1 MKKLTQEEVKLQIL
15 NGLINPV
22 YTNNGA
28 RQLRANE
35 IRSYEIQANKIFG
48 IFVAEAMEDGFVKE
62 KLFDFDLT
70 RKKEGDDWQLTY
82 DYHVAKNAAL
92 LYFPDDMRKQTHRY
106 YREGNTALTESGVL
120 TRPALLLVEGDVTD
134 SEGQKTTYTRELID
148 SIVATSN
155 EYALTQEIKL
165 FTDHEYSQKNR
176 IGSVTG
182 KFTAREIVETDLP
195 ENSDRD
201 SIGKY
206 AIFNDGIEIRDEK
219 AIEKYHSKLLKEL
232 SIGIILQKNTGTIF
246 EVSAVPWGAVKEAH
260 IYSGEPDTDIKKY
273 AFSFESQMRRAQKEW
288 TEDDMKSMDARER
301 GYYAFSR
308 AMDNIIDATDDELPK
323 SRYKS
328 IKLTVTAFSDY
339 LMGIY
344 APKPDEDVADVPI
357 TIMEKPK
364 MPTDETK
371 TYSAADFEALQS
383 QLAKVQ
389 KDNQDTRKFS
399 ALKDRAIA
407 LNQSGKLSAAKYKA
421 TFEGDQAFAN
431 YQAAITGDP
440 LESFLNYV
448 DENIT
453 PDVRLQPM
461 VYGATPI
468 FNQAVPDRP
477 SADAIDKSVDEA
489 AAETL
494 KNYKRKYGVK

>member
-1 MKKLTQEEVKLQIL
+1 M
-15 NGLINPV
+15 
-22 YTNNGA
+22 
-28 RQLRANE
+28 
-35 IRSYEIQANKIFG
+35 
-48 IFVAEAMEDGFVKE
+48 
-62 KLFDFDLT
+62 
-70 RKKEGDDWQLTY
+70 
-82 DYHVAKNAAL
+82 AK
-92 LYFPDDMRKQTHRY
+92 THRY

-120 TRPALLLVEGDVTD
+120 CRPALLLAEGEIVD

-148 SIVATSN
+148 SIVASSN
-155 EYALTQEIKL
+155 EYAATQEIKL
-165 FTDHEYSQKNR
+165 FTDHEYSQKAR

-182 KFTAREIVETDLP
+182 KFTAREITEIDLP

-260 IYSGEPDTDIKKY
+260 IYSGEPDIDIKKY
-273 AFSFESQMRRAQKEW
+273 AFSFEAEMRKASRPSEEQMMAMEKTW
-288 TEDDMKSMDARER
+288 N
-301 GYYAFSR
+301 GFYAFTGVLQEIQNANDS
-308 AMDNIIDATDDELPK
+308 ELPK
-323 SRYKS
+323 PRSKMAKKA
-328 IKLTVTAFSDY
+328 IDDLGGY
-339 LMGIY
+339 LMSIHS
-344 APKPDEDVADVPI
+344 PKSDSESEQLPML
-357 TIMEKPK
+357 MEKP
-364 MPTDETK
+364 MTEETK

-431 YQAAITGDP
+431 YQEAIGGDP

-448 DENIT
+448 DENIV
-453 PDVRLQPM
+453 PDPRLAPS

-468 FNQAVPDRP
+468 PNQEVPQRPETDAKSIKDRAAAVPTTKV
-477 SADAIDKSVDEA
+477 S
-489 AAETL
+489 
-494 KNYKRKYGVK
+494 Y

>member
-1 MKKLTQEEVKLQIL
+1 M
-15 NGLINPV
+15 
-22 YTNNGA
+22 
-28 RQLRANE
+28 
-35 IRSYEIQANKIFG
+35 
-48 IFVAEAMEDGFVKE
+48 
-62 KLFDFDLT
+62 
-70 RKKEGDDWQLTY
+70 
-82 DYHVAKNAAL
+82 AK
-92 LYFPDDMRKQTHRY
+92 THRY
-106 YREGNTALTESGVL
+106 YREGNTALTENGVL
-120 TRPALLLVEGDVTD
+120 CRPALLLVEGVAVD

-155 EYALTQEIKL
+155 EYAATKEIKL
-165 FTDHEYSQKNR
+165 FTDHEYSQKAR

-182 KFTAREIVETDLP
+182 KFTAREITEIDLP
-195 ENSDRD
+195 ENADRD

-206 AIFNDGIEIRDEK
+206 AIFNDGIEIRDED

-273 AFSFESQMRRAQKEW
+273 AFTFESQIRRSQKEYS
-288 TEDDMKSMDARER
+288 EDDAKAMDSTER
-301 GYYAFSR
+301 GFTAFSR
-308 AMDNIIDATDDELPK
+308 AMDNIKNAEDSELPK

-328 IKLTVTAFSDY
+328 IKSTVTAFSDY

-344 APKPDEDVADVPI
+344 APKSDEEPETVPI
-357 TIMEKPK
+357 IQMEKT
-364 MPTDETK
+364 MTEETK

-431 YQAAITGDP
+431 YQEAIGGDP

-448 DENIT
+448 DENIV
-453 PDVRLQPM
+453 PDARLAPS

-468 FNQAVPDRP
+468 PNQEVPQRP
-477 SADAIDKSVDEA
+477 EADAKSIKERA
-489 AAETL
+489 AAIPST
-494 KNYKRKYGVK
+494 KVSY

>member
-1 MKKLTQEEVKLQIL
+1 M
-15 NGLINPV
+15 
-22 YTNNGA
+22 
-28 RQLRANE
+28 
-35 IRSYEIQANKIFG
+35 
-48 IFVAEAMEDGFVKE
+48 
-62 KLFDFDLT
+62 
-70 RKKEGDDWQLTY
+70 
-82 DYHVAKNAAL
+82 AK
-92 LYFPDDMRKQTHRY
+92 THRY

-120 TRPALLLVEGDVTD
+120 CRPALLLVEGDVVD

-148 SIVATSN
+148 SIVASSN
-155 EYALTQEIKL
+155 EYAATKEIKL
-165 FTDHEYSQKNR
+165 FTDHEYSQKAR

-182 KFTAREIVETDLP
+182 KFTAREITEIDLP

-260 IYSGEPDTDIKKY
+260 IYSGEPDIKQY
-273 AFSFESQMRRAQKEW
+273 AFSFEAEMRKGSMPSEDQM
-288 TEDDMKSMDARER
+288 M
-301 GYYAFSR
+301 
-308 AMDNIIDATDDELPK
+308 AMDKSWKGFYSFSNVMYELHNATDAELPK
-323 SRYKS
+323 PRSKMTKKALDDLGS
-328 IKLTVTAFSDY
+328 Y
-339 LMGIY
+339 LY
-344 APKPDEDVADVPI
+344 SVHLPKPDHEEVPI
-357 TIMEKPK
+357 IQMEKP
-364 MPTDETK
+364 MTEETK

-431 YQAAITGDP
+431 YQEAIGGDP
-440 LESFLNYV
+440 LESFLDYV
-448 DENIT
+448 DENIV
-453 PDVRLQPM
+453 PDARLAPS

-468 FNQAVPDRP
+468 PNQEVPQRPEADAKSIKDRAAAVPTTKV
-477 SADAIDKSVDEA
+477 S
-489 AAETL
+489 
-494 KNYKRKYGVK
+494 Y

>member
-1 MKKLTQEEVKLQIL
+1 M
-15 NGLINPV
+15 
-22 YTNNGA
+22 
-28 RQLRANE
+28 
-35 IRSYEIQANKIFG
+35 
-48 IFVAEAMEDGFVKE
+48 
-62 KLFDFDLT
+62 
-70 RKKEGDDWQLTY
+70 
-82 DYHVAKNAAL
+82 AK
-92 LYFPDDMRKQTHRY
+92 THRY

-120 TRPALLLVEGDVTD
+120 CRPALLLVEGDVVD

-148 SIVATSN
+148 SIVASSN
-155 EYALTQEIKL
+155 EYAATKEIKL
-165 FTDHEYSQKNR
+165 FTDHEYSQKAR

-182 KFTAREIVETDLP
+182 KFTAREITEIDLP

-260 IYSGEPDTDIKKY
+260 IYSGGPDTDIKKY
-273 AFSFESQMRRAQKEW
+273 AFSFEAEMRKASRPSEEQMMAMEKTW
-288 TEDDMKSMDARER
+288 N
-301 GYYAFSR
+301 GFYAFTGVLQEIQNANDS
-308 AMDNIIDATDDELPK
+308 ELPK
-323 SRYKS
+323 PRSKMAKKAIDDLGGHLMSIHSPKS
-328 IKLTVTAFSDY
+328 DSESEQLPM
-339 LMGIY
+339 L
-344 APKPDEDVADVPI
+344 
-357 TIMEKPK
+357 MEKP
-364 MPTDETK
+364 MTEETK

-431 YQAAITGDP
+431 YQEAIGGDP
-440 LESFLNYV
+440 LESFLDYV
-448 DENIT
+448 DENIV
-453 PDVRLQPM
+453 PDARLAPS

-468 FNQAVPDRP
+468 PNQEVPQRPEADAKSIKDRAAAVPTTKV
-477 SADAIDKSVDEA
+477 S
-489 AAETL
+489 
-494 KNYKRKYGVK
+494 Y

>member
-1 MKKLTQEEVKLQIL
+1 M
-15 NGLINPV
+15 
-22 YTNNGA
+22 
-28 RQLRANE
+28 
-35 IRSYEIQANKIFG
+35 
-48 IFVAEAMEDGFVKE
+48 
-62 KLFDFDLT
+62 
-70 RKKEGDDWQLTY
+70 
-82 DYHVAKNAAL
+82 AK
-92 LYFPDDMRKQTHRY
+92 THRY

-120 TRPALLLVEGDVTD
+120 CRPALLLAEGEIVD

-148 SIVATSN
+148 SIVASSN
-155 EYALTQEIKL
+155 EYAATQEIKL
-165 FTDHEYSQKNR
+165 FTDHEYSQKAR

-182 KFTAREIVETDLP
+182 KFTAREITEIDLP

-260 IYSGEPDTDIKKY
+260 IYSGEPDIDIKKY
-273 AFSFESQMRRAQKEW
+273 AFSFEAEMRKASRPSEEQMMAMEKTW
-288 TEDDMKSMDARER
+288 N
-301 GYYAFSR
+301 GFYAFTGVLQEIQNANDS
-308 AMDNIIDATDDELPK
+308 ELPK
-323 SRYKS
+323 PRSKMAKKA
-328 IKLTVTAFSDY
+328 IDDLGGY
-339 LMGIY
+339 LMSIHS
-344 APKPDEDVADVPI
+344 PKSDSESEQLPML
-357 TIMEKPK
+357 MEKP
-364 MPTDETK
+364 MTEETK

-431 YQAAITGDP
+431 YQEAIAGDP

-448 DENIT
+448 DENIV
-453 PDVRLQPM
+453 PDPRLAPS

-468 FNQAVPDRP
+468 PNQEVPQRPEADAKSIKDRAAAVPTTKV
-477 SADAIDKSVDEA
+477 S
-489 AAETL
+489 
-494 KNYKRKYGVK
+494 Y

>member
-1 MKKLTQEEVKLQIL
+1 MATKTK
-15 NGLINPV
+15 
-22 YTNNGA
+22 
-28 RQLRANE
+28 
-35 IRSYEIQANKIFG
+35 
-48 IFVAEAMEDGFVKE
+48 
-62 KLFDFDLT
+62 
-70 RKKEGDDWQLTY
+70 
-82 DYHVAKNAAL
+82 
-92 LYFPDDMRKQTHRY
+92 THRY
-106 YREGNTALTESGVL
+106 YREANTALTKSGVL

-165 FTDHEYSQKNR
+165 FTDHEYSQKTR

-195 ENSDRD
+195 ENSDRSDRD

-232 SIGIILQKNTGTIF
+232 SIGIILQKDTGTIF

-260 IYSGEPDTDIKKY
+260 IYSGEPDVDIKKY

-288 TEDDMKSMDARER
+288 TEDDMKSMNARER

-328 IKLTVTAFSDY
+328 IKSTVTAFSDY

-344 APKPDEDVADVPI
+344 APKPDEELETVPI
-357 TIMEKPK
+357 TIMEKS
-364 MPTDETK
+364 MSEGSK
-371 TYSAADFEALQS
+371 TYNAAEMQ
-383 QLAKVQ
+383 QLI
-389 KDNQDTRKFS
+389 KDAQDKATANIRKFS
-399 ALKDRAIA
+399 ALKDRASE
-407 LNQSGKLSAAKYKA
+407 LNGLGKLSAAKYKA
-421 TFEGDQAFAN
+421 TFEGDDAFERN
-431 YQAAITGDP
+431 EAAIANGA
-440 LESFLNYV
+440 LEDFLNYV
-448 DENIT
+448 NENIT
-453 PDVRLQPM
+453 PDPRLAPS
-461 VYGATPI
+461 VYGATPLI
-468 FNQAVPDRP
+468 NQAVPDRP
-477 SADAIDKSVDEA
+477 ASDAIDKAVADA
-489 AAETL
+489 VAETV
-494 KNYKRKYGVK
+494 KNYERKYGVKK

>member
-28 RQLRANE
+28 RTLRANE
-35 IRSYEIQANKIFG
+35 IRSYEIQPNKIFG
-48 IFVAEAMEDGFVKE
+48 IFVAEEMEDGFIKE

-92 LYFPDDMRKQTHRY
+92 LYFAEDMKKQAHRY
-106 YREGNTALTESGVL
+106 YRDSNTALDECGVL
-120 TRPALLLVEGDVTD
+120 TRPALLLTEGEIID

-148 SIVATSN
+148 AIVATSN

-165 FTDHEYSQKNR
+165 FTDHEYSQKSR

-182 KFTAREIVETDLP
+182 KFTAREITDVDLA
-195 ENSDRD
+195 ENSDRE
-201 SIGKY
+201 SVGKY
-206 AIFNDGIEIRDEK
+206 AIFNDGIEIRDKK

-232 SIGIILQKNTGTIF
+232 SIGIILQKDTGTIF
-246 EVSAVPWGAVKEAH
+246 EVSAVPWGAVAEAH
-260 IYSGEPDTDIKKY
+260 IYSRESDIKQY
-273 AFSFESQMRRAQKEW
+273 AYTFDSQMRRTQVEPNLDA
-288 TEDDMKSMDARER
+288 MDATQK
-301 GYYAFSR
+301 GFSAF
-308 AMDNIIDATDDELPK
+308 MGCIGNIANATDSELPK
-323 SRYKS
+323 SRYKCV
-328 IKLTVTAFSDY
+328 KNAVTALSDH
-339 LMGIY
+339 LMGIH

-357 TIMEKPK
+357 IQMEKP
-364 MPTDETK
+364 MTEETK

-407 LNQSGKLSAAKYKA
+407 LNSQSCKLSTAKYKA
-421 TFEGDQAFAN
+421 LFEGDKAFEN
-431 YQAAITGDP
+431 YQAAIAGDP
-440 LESFLNYV
+440 LEEFLNYV
-448 DENIT
+448 DANIT
-453 PDVRLQPM
+453 VDPKLAPS

-468 FNQAVPDRP
+468 PNQEVPERP
-477 SADAIDKSVDEA
+477 ADEVASIKERA
-489 AAETL
+489 ASIPVT
-494 KNYKRKYGVK
+494 KVSY